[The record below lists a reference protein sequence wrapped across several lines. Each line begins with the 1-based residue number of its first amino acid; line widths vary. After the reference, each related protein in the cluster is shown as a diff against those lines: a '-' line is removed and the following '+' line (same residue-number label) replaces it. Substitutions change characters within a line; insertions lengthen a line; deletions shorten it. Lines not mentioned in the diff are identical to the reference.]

1 MTEEASFR
9 MHFEKV
15 KASKRK
21 REIDD
26 LELPSERKILSYYE
40 EGEAPVKFVGVLPPK
55 YLFSRS
61 ITLKLFRQWKNCF

>member
-1 MTEEASFR
+1 ML
-9 MHFEKV
+9 FEKV

-26 LELPSERKILSYYE
+26 LELPWERKISSYRE

-55 YLFSRS
+55 FLFNRS
-61 ITLKLFRQWKNCF
+61 ILWNSSDNGKTAFKSVS